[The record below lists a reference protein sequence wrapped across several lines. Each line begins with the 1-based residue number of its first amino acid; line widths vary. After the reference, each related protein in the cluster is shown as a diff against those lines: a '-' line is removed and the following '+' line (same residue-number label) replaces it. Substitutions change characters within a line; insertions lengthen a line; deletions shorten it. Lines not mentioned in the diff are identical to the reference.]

1 MAGIAK
7 KENLAF
13 SDENITG
20 RTQQLFFNTT
30 EEENYTYY
38 GNVDVDFNKRT

>member
-13 SDENITG
+13 SDENLTG
-20 RTQQLFFNTT
+20 RTQQLFFNPT

-38 GNVDVDFNKRT
+38 GM

>member
-7 KENLAF
+7 KQNLAF
-13 SDENITG
+13 SDENLTG
-20 RTQQLFFNTT
+20 RTQQLFFNPT

-38 GNVDVDFNKRT
+38 GNV